1 MKLIAKS
8 RRERERERTAHCVVR
23 WLLCNHFL
31 TLVIKRNCEI
41 HSLPNTT
48 TLLKPIPKPNLN
60 PSTSLTL
67 ISSQIADP
75 NLHRLQT
82 DWFLAIQ
89 DNSFF
94 FLLGLFY
101 QPSVTDWD
109 ITLHYLWQNKYKRE
123 CQITLDIS
131 MCACLHAR
139 KELTDSWIWP

>member
-31 TLVIKRNCEI
+31 TLVITKNCEI
-41 HSLPNTT
+41 HSWPNTT

-67 ISSQIADP
+67 ISQSYPESESTQTP
-75 NLHRLQT
+75 NRLILGHSGQ
-82 DWFLAIQ
+82 FI
-89 DNSFF
+89 

-131 MCACLHAR
+131 MCACLHTR